1 MLNKERPKLE
11 YMPYNSIYIK
21 LQKVQTNLVTKSAQW
36 LPVDWMMVV
45 TDYNTSRGNFWVVD
59 MSLSWFYWWV
69 YSALKVIKLYTLC
82 ATYCLSISTS
92 IKLYK
97 KQLTGKSILHRKTLY
112 KSEHMAEVP
121 YWEKKKSWSCC
132 QNFFKNHTLSI
143 FLWGL
148 SVHSEQKVS
157 STFKDLPLGGDKS
170 II

>member
-1 MLNKERPKLE
+1 MIHATTWMNLKIIMLNKERPKLE

-112 KSEHMAEVP
+112 KSEHMAEVS
-121 YWEKKKSWSCC
+121 YWKKKKKSWSCC
-132 QNFFKNHTLSI
+132 QNFF
-143 FLWGL
+143 
-148 SVHSEQKVS
+148 
-157 STFKDLPLGGDKS
+157 
-170 II
+170 